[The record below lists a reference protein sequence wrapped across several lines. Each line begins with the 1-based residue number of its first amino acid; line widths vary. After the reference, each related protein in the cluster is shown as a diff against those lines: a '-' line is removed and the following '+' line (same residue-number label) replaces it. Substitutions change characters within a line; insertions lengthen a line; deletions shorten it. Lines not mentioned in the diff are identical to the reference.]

1 MILVWELENDL
12 HQAGAGIVLDR
23 LELGAKIAA
32 SGQREASDQSSTSK
46 NWSHFVMSLILYT
59 HSLSLLYSSD

>member
-23 LELGAKIAA
+23 LVLGAKIAA

-46 NWSHFVMSLILYT
+46 NWSHFVMSLILYNT
-59 HSLSLLYSSD
+59 FTFSFV